1 VTSTRG
7 GAHPCPRFYLDRLVA
22 RRWNLPPWALDGVD
36 PREVEDEL
44 RIMSLEAEA
53 QTPPA

>member
-1 VTSTRG
+1 
-7 GAHPCPRFYLDRLVA
+7 VA

-53 QTPPA
+53 QSPPG